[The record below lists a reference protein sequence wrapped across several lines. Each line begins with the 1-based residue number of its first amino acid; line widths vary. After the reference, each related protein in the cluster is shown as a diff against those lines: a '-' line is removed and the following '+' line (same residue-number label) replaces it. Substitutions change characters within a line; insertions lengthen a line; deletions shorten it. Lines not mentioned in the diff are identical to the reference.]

1 MVLENDAGTRRTTTM
16 EERRGFIR
24 MLITVAV
31 VALAV
36 GAARAADDTT
46 GKVTIE
52 SISAAAGLGFTW
64 GTGVLEYRGQQ
75 YPFMVKGFSVVDVG
89 VSQRVARGEVYNL
102 KSAED
107 FEGTFAADSGHPGG
121 RLPQP
126 VVAGGR
132 STVWPVAMVTPSG
145 STLDRR
151 PGDVAGTS

>member
-1 MVLENDAGTRRTTTM
+1 MVLENNAGTRRTTTM

-36 GAARAADDTT
+36 GPARAADDTT

-145 STLDRR
+145 STRDRR

>member
-1 MVLENDAGTRRTTTM
+1 M

-36 GAARAADDTT
+36 GPARAADDTT

-145 STLDRR
+145 STRDRR

>member
-1 MVLENDAGTRRTTTM
+1 MAAIVPHAFTTAASPTAG
-16 EERRGFIR
+16 F
-24 MLITVAV
+24 
-31 VALAV
+31 VALAAGFFSV
-36 GAARAADDTT
+36 APGAWAKAVPPAASTRLPIT
-46 GKVTIE
+46 AV
-52 SISAAAGLGFTW
+52 AAIIFILCFS
-64 GTGVLEYRGQQ
+64 LSS
-75 YPFMVKGFSVVDVG
+75 MVKGFSVVDVG